1 MTKRINA
8 APFLEYIFLTIVI
21 VVVFIF
27 YSFDRRHPGIN
38 PLQIIFFLNFV
49 AGALI
54 ISYILLPRYFYTKKY
69 FQFVLYFALV
79 IALVIFV
86 EEGILEQIYYPDTR
100 GKRFMG
106 VFFNLLGSLPSIT
119 IICAFK
125 FAWDLL
131 EKQSEV
137 ENLKST
143 IKESELQFLKSQ
155 INPHFLFNNLNNIY
169 ALSIENSP
177 STSEMILELSAFL
190 RYMLYECKARYVP
203 LNREIDQ
210 LNNFIHLSQMQI
222 EGRGT
227 VDVDIEDIRPGYQI
241 APLILMVFV
250 ENAFKHSSSSQTD
263 QIVIQIKIWMT
274 DDDKLHFQCKN
285 NYLDQTNVP
294 SLSEGIGLENVKKR
308 LQLIYPNAHN
318 LNIQSSVGLYEVDLV
333 IELDKIKN

>member
-1 MTKRINA
+1 MTKRIKKT
-8 APFLEYIFLTIVI
+8 PYLEYLFLTIVI

-38 PLQIIFFLNFV
+38 PIQIVFFLNFV
-49 AGALI
+49 AAALI
-54 ISYILLPRYFYTKKY
+54 ISYILLPRYFYKKKY
-69 FQFVLYFALV
+69 FQFILYFAIV

-100 GKRFMG
+100 GKRFLG

-143 IKESELQFLKSQ
+143 IQESELQFLKSQ

-169 ALSIENSP
+169 SLSIENSP
-177 STSEMILELSAFL
+177 RTPEMILELSAFL

-203 LNREIDQ
+203 LTREIDQ

-222 EGRGT
+222 EDRGM
-227 VDVDIEDIRPGYQI
+227 VEVHIDNIKPGYQI

-263 QIVIQIKIWMT
+263 KISIEINIWMT
-274 DDDKLHFQCKN
+274 DDDKLRFQCKN
-285 NYLDQTNVP
+285 NYLDQSNVHD
-294 SLSEGIGLENVKKR
+294 LSKGIGLENVKKR
-308 LQLIYPNAHN
+308 LELIYPKAHT
-318 LNIQSSVGLYEVDLV
+318 LKISSAEGQFEVDLT
-333 IELDKIKN
+333 ILLNQTK

>member
-1 MTKRINA
+1 MTKRIKA

-106 VFFNLLGSLPSIT
+106 VFFNLLGCLPSIT

-177 STSEMILELSAFL
+177 KTSEMILELSAFL

-203 LNREIDQ
+203 LKREIDQ

-227 VDVDIEDIRPGYQI
+227 VEVDIEDIRPGYQI

-263 QIVIQIKIWMT
+263 QILIQIKIWMT
-274 DDDKLHFQCKN
+274 EDGKLHFQCKN

-308 LQLIYPNAHN
+308 LQLIYPNAHK
-318 LNIQSSVGLYEVDLV
+318 LNIQSSEGLYEVDLV
-333 IELDKIKN
+333 IELDIIKN

>member
-1 MTKRINA
+1 MTKRIKA

-106 VFFNLLGSLPSIT
+106 VFFNLLGCLPSIT

-177 STSEMILELSAFL
+177 KTSEMILELSAFL

-203 LNREIDQ
+203 LKREIDQ

-227 VDVDIEDIRPGYQI
+227 VEVDIEDIRPGYQI

-263 QIVIQIKIWMT
+263 QILIQIKIWMT
-274 DDDKLHFQCKN
+274 EYGKLHFQCKN

-308 LQLIYPNAHN
+308 LQLIYPNAHK
-318 LNIQSSVGLYEVDLV
+318 LNIQSSEGLYEVDLV
-333 IELDKIKN
+333 IELDIIKN

>member
-1 MTKRINA
+1 MTKRIKKT
-8 APFLEYIFLTIVI
+8 PYLEYLFLTIVI

-38 PLQIIFFLNFV
+38 PIQIVFFLNFV
-49 AGALI
+49 AAALI
-54 ISYILLPRYFYTKKY
+54 ISYILLPRYFYKKKY
-69 FQFVLYFALV
+69 FQFILYFAIV

-100 GKRFMG
+100 GKRFLG

-143 IKESELQFLKSQ
+143 IQESELQFLKSQ

-169 ALSIENSP
+169 SLSIENSP
-177 STSEMILELSAFL
+177 RTPEMILELSAFL

-203 LNREIDQ
+203 LTREIDQ

-222 EGRGT
+222 EDRGM
-227 VDVDIEDIRPGYQI
+227 VEVHIDNIKPGYQI

-263 QIVIQIKIWMT
+263 QISIEISIWMSE
-274 DDDKLHFQCKN
+274 DNKLHFQCKN
-285 NYLDQTNVP
+285 NYLDQSNIRD
-294 SLSEGIGLENVKKR
+294 LSGGIGLENVKKR
-308 LQLIYPNAHN
+308 LELIYPNAHT
-318 LNIQSSVGLYEVDLV
+318 LHILSTEGQFEVDLT
-333 IELDKIKN
+333 ILLNHKQ

>member
-1 MTKRINA
+1 MTKRIKA
-8 APFLEYIFLTIVI
+8 FPYLEYLFLIIVI

-38 PLQIIFFLNFV
+38 PIQIIFFLNFV
-49 AGALI
+49 VGALI

-69 FQFVLYFALV
+69 FQFILYFCLV
-79 IALVIFV
+79 IAMVIFV

-100 GKRFMG
+100 GRKFLG
-106 VFFNLLGSLPSIT
+106 LFYNLLGCLPSIT

-131 EKQSEV
+131 EKQTEV
-137 ENLKST
+137 EDLKST
-143 IKESELQFLKSQ
+143 IQESELQFLKSQ

-177 STSEMILELSAFL
+177 RTPEMILELSAFL
-190 RYMLYECKARYVP
+190 RYMLYECKAQFVP
-203 LNREIDQ
+203 LDREIDQ

-222 EGRGT
+222 EGRGQ
-227 VDVDIEDIRPGYQI
+227 VDISIENILPGYQI

-263 QIVIQIKIWMT
+263 QIWIEIKIWMT
-274 DDDKLHFQCKN
+274 EDGRLHFQCKN
-285 NYLDQTNVP
+285 NYLDQSNVDD
-294 SLSEGIGLENVKKR
+294 LSNGIGLENVKKR
-308 LQLIYPNAHN
+308 LDLIYPKAHS
-318 LNIQSSVGLYEVDLV
+318 LIISGSDGRFEVDLTM
-333 IELDKIKN
+333 LLNTK

>member
-1 MTKRINA
+1 MTKRINL

-49 AGALI
+49 VGALI
-54 ISYILLPRYFYTKKY
+54 ISYILLPRYLYTKKY

-79 IALVIFV
+79 IAMVIFV
-86 EEGILEQIYYPDTR
+86 EEGILEKIFYPDTR
-100 GKRFMG
+100 GTRFLG

-137 ENLKST
+137 ETLKST
-143 IKESELQFLKSQ
+143 IQESELQFLKSQ

-177 STSEMILELSAFL
+177 RTSEMILELSAFL

-203 LNREIDQ
+203 LSREIDQ

-227 VDVDIEDIRPGYQI
+227 VNVQIDNIKSGYQI

-250 ENAFKHSSSSQTD
+250 ENAFKHSSSSQVD
-263 QIVIQIKIWMT
+263 QIYIQIKIWMT

-285 NYLDQTNVP
+285 NYLDQSNVHD
-294 SLSEGIGLENVKKR
+294 LSQGIGLENVKKR
-308 LQLIYPNAHN
+308 LDLIYPNAHK
-318 LNIQSSVGLYEVDLV
+318 LRISQDVGKFEVDLT
-333 IELDKIKN
+333 ILLNQTQ

>member
-1 MTKRINA
+1 MTKRIKA

-49 AGALI
+49 VGALI
-54 ISYILLPRYFYTKKY
+54 ISYILLPRYLYTKKY

-106 VFFNLLGSLPSIT
+106 VFFNLLGCLPSIT

-177 STSEMILELSAFL
+177 RTSEMILELSAFL

-203 LNREIDQ
+203 LTREIDQ

-222 EGRGT
+222 EGRGK
-227 VDVDIEDIRPGYQI
+227 VEIEIEDIRPGYQI

-263 QIVIQIKIWMT
+263 QILIQIKIWMT
-274 DDDKLHFQCKN
+274 EDDKLHFQCKN

-308 LQLIYPNAHN
+308 LQLIYPHAHK
-318 LNIQSSVGLYEVDLV
+318 LTIQSSEGLYEVDLV
-333 IELDKIKN
+333 IELDKVKN

>member
-1 MTKRINA
+1 MTKRIKA

-106 VFFNLLGSLPSIT
+106 VFFNLLGCLPSIT

-177 STSEMILELSAFL
+177 KTSEMILELSAFL

-203 LNREIDQ
+203 LKREIDQ

-227 VDVDIEDIRPGYQI
+227 VEVDIEDIRPGYQI

-263 QIVIQIKIWMT
+263 QILIQIKIWMT
-274 DDDKLHFQCKN
+274 EDGKLHFQCKN

-308 LQLIYPNAHN
+308 LQLIYPNAHK
-318 LNIQSSVGLYEVDLV
+318 LNIHSSEGLYEVDLV
-333 IELDKIKN
+333 IELDIIKN

>member
-1 MTKRINA
+1 MTKRINKK
-8 APFLEYIFLTIVI
+8 PYLEYLFLTVLI

-38 PLQIIFFLNFV
+38 PIQIVFFLNFV
-49 AGALI
+49 AAALV

-69 FQFVLYFALV
+69 TQFILYFCIV

-100 GKRFMG
+100 GRRFLG
-106 VFFNLLGSLPSIT
+106 VFFNLLGCLPSIT

-143 IKESELQFLKSQ
+143 IQESELQFLKSQ

-169 ALSIENSP
+169 SLSIENSP
-177 STSEMILELSAFL
+177 RTPEMILELSAFL

-203 LNREIDQ
+203 LEREIDQ
-210 LNNFIHLSQMQI
+210 LANFVHLSQMQI
-222 EGRGT
+222 EGRGE
-227 VDVDIEDIRPGYQI
+227 VKFEVGEINPGYQI

-250 ENAFKHSSSSQTD
+250 ENAFKHSSSSQAD
-263 QIVIQIKIWMT
+263 DISIEIKIWMT
-274 DDDKLHFQCKN
+274 DDHKLHFLCKN
-285 NYLDQTNVP
+285 NYLDQSNIHD
-294 SLSEGIGLENVKKR
+294 LSQGIGLENVRKR
-308 LQLIYPNAHN
+308 LELIYPNAHK
-318 LNIQSSVGLYEVDLV
+318 LV
-333 IELDKIKN
+333 IAQTDGQFEVNLTMLLNQT